1 MRDVGFEADHQ
12 LVSLLWRSQPFLGT
26 KTRNEGT
33 ELLRFEAVVI
43 SSVELTVFLLL
54 FLASKCKQTTLP
66 YIPFCLWTFLCA
78 DVFCAWGQFC
88 AVGAC
93 LLCILAGFCSVWAG
107 LCFIF
112 VAMKCTTS

>member
-54 FLASKCKQTTLP
+54 F
-66 YIPFCLWTFLCA
+66 
-78 DVFCAWGQFC
+78 
-88 AVGAC
+88 
-93 LLCILAGFCSVWAG
+93 
-107 LCFIF
+107 
-112 VAMKCTTS
+112 